1 MSSFDNRPKPGDDWS
16 EQRAMAKTQ
25 PRLRRPA
32 APPRPDHLSGQNAA
46 PASGRPA
53 GPAGQQGPGGPRWPK
68 GEQRP
73 GWQARH
79 PAQSPQSPQS
89 WSAPS
94 EDEDVD
100 QWDTALLPAL
110 QLDQFATDAV
120 SVYRPTGKFRKPP
133 IERQDGSRRTG
144 APAPAGG
151 DSDEYLPTWILPVV
165 AADIEAQTTM
175 RLPVVAPAAK
185 SYMELVKNL
194 ATSSGIYALAS
205 LSAPFISL
213 VLAPFLTHHLSP
225 ADYGA
230 LAICNTLISLGAG
243 ISQLGLG
250 SAFFRAFGYD
260 FTSPSGRKSVIASV
274 NAILVLTSLLV
285 LAIGGLWSGEIAGV
299 LFEDPKKGPL
309 ISLVAV
315 VILIQNLSVPGL
327 AWMRAANR
335 PGAYSALAVGNL
347 LIGLGANIYLVGFA
361 HMGIQGA
368 LIATGCGYAFIAL
381 IMLPISIAHSQ
392 LRLRL
397 DVMWSLLTFG
407 TPQVVSI
414 VSAWVLALSDRY
426 LLTLFGSLDQVAK
439 YSVAYSLGTVVST
452 LLISPFQMAWP
463 TAMYAIAKRP
473 DAAQVYKVVF
483 RWFGMVL
490 LLAAFGL
497 AVACTA
503 LLSWLFPWSYRSAA
517 PIIPVVGLSLAMY
530 GVYIVFMIGASIR
543 RQTWMAGVFSLTA
556 AVINV
561 GVNLVLIPRYGAFGA
576 AASTLVAYIA
586 LAIIA
591 YIGNQM
597 IYPIPFEIGRFALA
611 AATGIGLFIVVNVV
625 SSHTGIIGGVGVG
638 ALGFIIYTG
647 WLVLLGRGS
656 VRMRKPRPGHSANK
670 SASNVTVGGRS

>member
-1 MSSFDNRPKPGDDWS
+1 MSSFDNRPMPGDDWS
-16 EQRAMAKTQ
+16 EHRALPKTQ
-25 PRLRRPA
+25 PRLRRPVS
-32 APPRPDHLSGQNAA
+32 PPRPES
-46 PASGRPA
+46 
-53 GPAGQQGPGGPRWPK
+53 PGGPNGTAESRSPEPPQEPR
-68 GEQRP
+68 GPRRTARP
-73 GWQARH
+73 ARRPVGPH
-79 PAQSPQSPQS
+79 ASDI
-89 WSAPS
+89 AT
-94 EDEDVD
+94 DDID

-110 QLDQFATDAV
+110 QLDPFATDAV

-133 IERQDGSRRTG
+133 VEQPDASRRTSP
-144 APAPAGG
+144 PAAAGS
-151 DSDEYLPTWILPVV
+151 DSHENLPTWILPVV
-165 AADIEAQTTM
+165 EADVESQTTL
-175 RLPVVAPAAK
+175 RLPVVTPAAK
-185 SYMELVKNL
+185 SYMELVRNL

-205 LSAPFISL
+205 LSAPFVSL
-213 VLAPFLTHHLSP
+213 VLAPFLTHHLTP

-260 FTSPSGRKSVIASV
+260 FTSPSGRRSVIASV

-285 LAIGGLWSGEIAGV
+285 LVIGGLWSQEIAGV
-299 LFEDPKKGPL
+299 LFDDSKKGPL

-347 LIGLGANIYLVGFA
+347 LVGLGANIYLVGFA

-368 LIATGCGYAFIAL
+368 LIATGCGYASIAL

-407 TPQVVSI
+407 TPQVVSVI
-414 VSAWVLALSDRY
+414 SAWVLALSDRY

-452 LLISPFQMAWP
+452 LIISPFQMAWP
-463 TAMYAIAKRP
+463 TAMYAIAKRS

-483 RWFGMVL
+483 RWFGMLL

-503 LLSWLFPWSYRSAA
+503 LLSWLFPWSYRTAA

-530 GVYIVFMIGASIR
+530 GVYIVFMIGASIQR
-543 RQTWMAGVFSLTA
+543 KTWMAGVFSLFA
-556 AVINV
+556 ALVNV
-561 GVNLVLIPRYGAFGA
+561 GVNLILIPRYGAFGA
-576 AASTLVAYIA
+576 AASTLIAYVA
-586 LAIIA
+586 LAIVA
-591 YIGNQM
+591 YIGNQV
-597 IYPIPFEIGRFALA
+597 IYPIPFEIGRFTLA
-611 AATGIGLFIVVNVV
+611 GVTGIGLFIIVNVT

-638 ALGFIIYTG
+638 SVGFIIYAG
-647 WLVLLGRGS
+647 WLVLLARGT
-656 VRMRKPRPGHSANK
+656 VRVRRPAKKLSNNPVD
-670 SASNVTVGGRS
+670 NVTVGGRS